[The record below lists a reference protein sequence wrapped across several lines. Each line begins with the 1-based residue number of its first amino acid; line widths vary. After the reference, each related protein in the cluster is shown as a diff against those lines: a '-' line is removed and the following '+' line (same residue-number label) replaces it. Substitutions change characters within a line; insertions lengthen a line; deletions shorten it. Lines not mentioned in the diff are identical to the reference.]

1 MRGNTIPFPL
11 IVIHMLPPK
20 LFMMCVLALLG
31 SGLILGCAKH
41 ADFVNLRKDL
51 RSGLESQE
59 QHQQEAAR
67 EREAIFRRLQALE
80 MTEESGGNGRTLG
93 ELSFQLKTFEE
104 RLARLEQERTEPQK
118 FPSLSRG
125 RVEDLP
131 EPPIPVPESPPTP
144 RAAISPLG
152 LGPGMTPSS
161 AFNLAYNDY
170 LNGRYDLSI
179 VGFKSFLNDYPHASL
194 AGNALYWLGE
204 SYYRQRDYVRARQMF
219 ERVVME
225 HPSHGKVPGALYR
238 IGLAAAETGDRAG
251 ARKYLTRVIEEYSTS
266 KEAILA
272 KNKLAEL
279 R

>member
-1 MRGNTIPFPL
+1 M
-11 IVIHMLPPK
+11 IHMRPPK
-20 LFMMCVLALLG
+20 LFMIWVLALLG
-31 SGLILGCAKH
+31 SALILGCAKH

-80 MTEESGGNGRTLG
+80 MTEESGGNGRTRE

-104 RLARLEQERTEPQK
+104 RLARLEQGRTEPQK
-118 FPSLSRG
+118 FPSLSRD

-131 EPPIPVPESPPTP
+131 EPPIPVPVSPPTP
-144 RAAISPLG
+144 GAAISPLG
-152 LGPGMTPSS
+152 LGLGMTPSS

-204 SYYRQRDYVRARQMF
+204 SYYRQRDYVRARQKF

-225 HPSHGKVPGALYR
+225 HPSHEKVPGALYR

-251 ARKYLTRVIEEYSTS
+251 ARKYLTRVIEEYSTT